1 MNWFKKQLTK
11 IFSSEDEYEE
21 QQQQPT
27 TPPPSPPQQSQPSKG
42 NFTFP
47 LIPDEEQ
54 YVPLS
59 GRTADQSAPLD
70 NDIYEIENPGI
81 SAILAAR
88 STKKTVHR
96 TKGPALST
104 EPTIRDMIN
113 AKRAHE
119 AVTAPVAKAKIK
131 PTTTK
136 TKPIENTTQRTITSE
151 RKTPFK
157 ATDVPS
163 PVHGFVKPTGL
174 SKKLDEARVQHEE
187 EQFSIQEKPVRKL
200 PITPRPQVTDMQV
213 EKTPITELLAD
224 RTEGTEVLEM
234 KKHETTVEVPQ
245 EKVVHELAP
254 EVSATEETVELAPEV
269 SAAEDTV
276 ELAPEVSAAEETIEL
291 APEVSAAEDT
301 VELAPEVS
309 ATEETVE
316 LAPEVSAAE
325 ETVELAPEVSA
336 AEDTIE
342 LAPEVSAAE
351 DTIELAPEVS
361 AAEETVELAP
371 EVSAAED
378 TIELAPEVSAAEET
392 VELAPKDKER
402 VLPFNVIMLKSDK
415 EKLAQK
421 KSSAAL
427 ISAMPSATTEAPIAL
442 EKTIEQQ
449 ARPVNEQVS
458 EELITQATLT
468 EDAPTEKPIIQC
480 YHKPATDLL
489 IAPEDNLEDT
499 QWMAEQGEQL
509 VEALSHFQV
518 SAEVVNIVQGPAVT
532 RFEITIGQGTK
543 VNKIRNL
550 SDDLKLALAAKD
562 IRIEAPIPGKSSI
575 GIEIPNRVSRPVRIS
590 EVITS
595 KTFTEADSPMQAALG
610 LDLTGQPITVDL
622 RNMPHGLIA
631 GATGSGKSVCINS
644 ILVSLL
650 YKAAPDELRLMLID
664 PKYVELAS
672 YNDIPHLVTPVITDP
687 KIATSALKWAVTEM
701 ENRYKL
707 LSTAKVR
714 SIERYNEL
722 VEAHDTTQNKMPYM
736 LIVIDELA
744 DLMQSTASE
753 VEEAIGRLAQKARA
767 CGIHIIVATQRPSV
781 DVITG
786 VIKANIPT
794 RIAFSVSSQIDS
806 RTILDEQGAERL
818 LGRGD
823 MLYIGSGMSSPIRLQ
838 GTFVTDDEIED
849 VVAYVKTQ
857 GKPNY
862 FLNQE
867 ELVVKDVE
875 LAEQDELYEAACHFI
890 YKTERASASA
900 LQRQFSIGY
909 NRAARIIDMLEEQQL
924 ISGAVGSKSRDVYI
938 TQQHLDEMFG

>member
-1 MNWFKKQLTK
+1 MNAMNWFKKQLTK

-27 TPPPSPPQQSQPSKG
+27 TPPPSQPQQPQPSKG

-59 GRTADQSAPLD
+59 ERTADQPAPLD
-70 NDIYEIENPGI
+70 NDTYEIENPGI
-81 SAILAAR
+81 SEILAAR

-96 TKGPALST
+96 TKGPTLST

-113 AKRAHE
+113 AKRAHAATPE
-119 AVTAPVAKAKIK
+119 PVPVAKTKIK

-174 SKKLDEARVQHEE
+174 SKKLEEARVQHED
-187 EQFSIQEKPVRKL
+187 EQFSVHEKPVRKL
-200 PITPRPQVTDMQV
+200 PIVPLAQA
-213 EKTPITELLAD
+213 TPITELLAD
-224 RTEGTEVLEM
+224 INEPVVEEKTEVVATQTKNHDSVL
-234 KKHETTVEVPQ
+234 EVPQ
-245 EKVVHELAP
+245 EETQAEIETHNPVL
-254 EVSATEETVELAPEV
+254 EVSLEEVEENQL
-269 SAAEDTV
+269 
-276 ELAPEVSAAEETIEL
+276 TIEQQ
-291 APEVSAAEDT
+291 
-301 VELAPEVS
+301 
-309 ATEETVE
+309 
-316 LAPEVSAAE
+316 
-325 ETVELAPEVSA
+325 
-336 AEDTIE
+336 
-342 LAPEVSAAE
+342 
-351 DTIELAPEVS
+351 
-361 AAEETVELAP
+361 
-371 EVSAAED
+371 
-378 TIELAPEVSAAEET
+378 
-392 VELAPKDKER
+392 PKDKER

-427 ISAMPSATTEAPIAL
+427 NSAMPSATTEAPIAQ

-449 ARPVNEQVS
+449 AQPVNEQVS
-458 EELITQATLT
+458 EEPTTQATLND
-468 EDAPTEKPIIQC
+468 DAPIEKSIIQC
-480 YHKPATDLL
+480 YHKPSTDLL

-499 QWMAEQGEQL
+499 QWMTEQGEQL

-707 LSTAKVR
+707 LSAAKVR

-838 GTFVTDDEIED
+838 GTFVTDEEIED

-862 FLNQE
+862 FLDQE

>member
-1 MNWFKKQLTK
+1 
-11 IFSSEDEYEE
+11 
-21 QQQQPT
+21 
-27 TPPPSPPQQSQPSKG
+27 
-42 NFTFP
+42 
-47 LIPDEEQ
+47 
-54 YVPLS
+54 
-59 GRTADQSAPLD
+59 
-70 NDIYEIENPGI
+70 
-81 SAILAAR
+81 
-88 STKKTVHR
+88 
-96 TKGPALST
+96 
-104 EPTIRDMIN
+104 
-113 AKRAHE
+113 
-119 AVTAPVAKAKIK
+119 
-131 PTTTK
+131 
-136 TKPIENTTQRTITSE
+136 
-151 RKTPFK
+151 
-157 ATDVPS
+157 
-163 PVHGFVKPTGL
+163 
-174 SKKLDEARVQHEE
+174 
-187 EQFSIQEKPVRKL
+187 
-200 PITPRPQVTDMQV
+200 
-213 EKTPITELLAD
+213 
-224 RTEGTEVLEM
+224 
-234 KKHETTVEVPQ
+234 
-245 EKVVHELAP
+245 
-254 EVSATEETVELAPEV
+254 
-269 SAAEDTV
+269 
-276 ELAPEVSAAEETIEL
+276 
-291 APEVSAAEDT
+291 
-301 VELAPEVS
+301 
-309 ATEETVE
+309 
-316 LAPEVSAAE
+316 
-325 ETVELAPEVSA
+325 
-336 AEDTIE
+336 
-342 LAPEVSAAE
+342 
-351 DTIELAPEVS
+351 
-361 AAEETVELAP
+361 
-371 EVSAAED
+371 
-378 TIELAPEVSAAEET
+378 
-392 VELAPKDKER
+392 
-402 VLPFNVIMLKSDK
+402 MLKSDK

-421 KSSAAL
+421 KSSTAQSV
-427 ISAMPSATTEAPIAL
+427 ITKAPI
-442 EKTIEQQ
+442 EQKAQ
-449 ARPVNEQVS
+449 PANEQVA
-458 EELITQATLT
+458 EAPMTQAIIN
-468 EDAPTEKPIIQC
+468 ENAPIEKPSIQC
-480 YHKPATDLL
+480 YHKPSTDLL

-575 GIEIPNRVSRPVRIS
+575 GIEIPNRVSRPVRLS
-590 EVITS
+590 EVIAS
-595 KTFTEADSPMQAALG
+595 NTFAETDSPMQAALG

-707 LSTAKVR
+707 LSAAKVR

-838 GTFVTDDEIED
+838 GTFVTDEEIED

-862 FLNQE
+862 FLDQE

>member
-27 TPPPSPPQQSQPSKG
+27 TPPPSQPQQPQPSKG

-59 GRTADQSAPLD
+59 ERTADQPAPLD
-70 NDIYEIENPGI
+70 NDTYEIENPGI
-81 SAILAAR
+81 SEILAAR

-113 AKRAHE
+113 AKRAYE
-119 AVTAPVAKAKIK
+119 AVPEPAPVAKTKIK

-163 PVHGFVKPTGL
+163 PVHGFVKSTGL
-174 SKKLDEARVQHEE
+174 SKKLEEARVQHEE
-187 EQFSIQEKPVRKL
+187 EQFSVQEKPVRKL
-200 PITPRPQVTDMQV
+200 PITPRPQATDIEV

-224 RTEGTEVLEM
+224 INESVTTEKTEVLEM
-234 KKHETTVEVPQ
+234 KKHEITVDVPQ
-245 EKVVHELAP
+245 EEVAHELALEVSTEEEMLKSESEVSEAEEEMVESEP
-254 EVSATEETVELAPEV
+254 EVSAEEETVESEPEV
-269 SAAEDTV
+269 SAEEEMV
-276 ELAPEVSAAEETIEL
+276 EPEPEVSAEEETVESEPEVSTEE
-291 APEVSAAEDT
+291 AMVESEPEVSAEVT
-301 VELAPEVS
+301 EGMPELG
-309 ATEETVE
+309 
-316 LAPEVSAAE
+316 
-325 ETVELAPEVSA
+325 
-336 AEDTIE
+336 
-342 LAPEVSAAE
+342 
-351 DTIELAPEVS
+351 
-361 AAEETVELAP
+361 
-371 EVSAAED
+371 
-378 TIELAPEVSAAEET
+378 
-392 VELAPKDKER
+392 PKDKER

-427 ISAMPSATTEAPIAL
+427 ISAMPSATTEAPIAQ

-449 ARPVNEQVS
+449 AQPVKEQVS
-458 EELITQATLT
+458 EEPTTQATLN
-468 EDAPTEKPIIQC
+468 EDAPIEKSIIQC
-480 YHKPATDLL
+480 YHKPSTDLL

-707 LSTAKVR
+707 LSAAKVR

-862 FLNQE
+862 FLDQE

>member
-1 MNWFKKQLTK
+1 MNAMNWFKKQLTK

-27 TPPPSPPQQSQPSKG
+27 TPPPSQPQQPQPSKG

-59 GRTADQSAPLD
+59 ERTADQPAPLD
-70 NDIYEIENPGI
+70 NDTYEIENPGI
-81 SAILAAR
+81 SEILAAR

-96 TKGPALST
+96 TKGPTLST

-113 AKRAHE
+113 AKRAHAATPE
-119 AVTAPVAKAKIK
+119 PVPVAKTKIK

-174 SKKLDEARVQHEE
+174 SKKLEEARVQHED
-187 EQFSIQEKPVRKL
+187 EQFSVHEKPVRKL
-200 PITPRPQVTDMQV
+200 PIVPLAQA
-213 EKTPITELLAD
+213 TPITELLAD
-224 RTEGTEVLEM
+224 INEPVVEEKTEVVATQTKNHDSVL
-234 KKHETTVEVPQ
+234 EVPQ
-245 EKVVHELAP
+245 EETQEEVETHDSALEISQEEAQAEVETHNSVLEVPQEETQAEIETHNPVL
-254 EVSATEETVELAPEV
+254 EVSLEEVEENQL
-269 SAAEDTV
+269 
-276 ELAPEVSAAEETIEL
+276 TIEQQ
-291 APEVSAAEDT
+291 
-301 VELAPEVS
+301 
-309 ATEETVE
+309 
-316 LAPEVSAAE
+316 
-325 ETVELAPEVSA
+325 
-336 AEDTIE
+336 
-342 LAPEVSAAE
+342 
-351 DTIELAPEVS
+351 
-361 AAEETVELAP
+361 
-371 EVSAAED
+371 
-378 TIELAPEVSAAEET
+378 
-392 VELAPKDKER
+392 PKDKER

-427 ISAMPSATTEAPIAL
+427 NSAMPSATTEAPIAQ

-449 ARPVNEQVS
+449 AQPVNEQVS

-480 YHKPATDLL
+480 YHKPSTDLL

-499 QWMAEQGEQL
+499 QWMTEQGEQL

-575 GIEIPNRVSRPVRIS
+575 GIEIPNRGSRPVRIS

-707 LSTAKVR
+707 LSAAKVR

-838 GTFVTDDEIED
+838 GTFVTDEEIED

-862 FLNQE
+862 FLDQE